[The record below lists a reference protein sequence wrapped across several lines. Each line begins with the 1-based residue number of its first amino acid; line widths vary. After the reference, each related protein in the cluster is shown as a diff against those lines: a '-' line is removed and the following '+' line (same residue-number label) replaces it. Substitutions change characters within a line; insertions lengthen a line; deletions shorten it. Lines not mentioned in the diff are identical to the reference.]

1 MGKIKYFIF
10 IVTLLL
16 VWLGASGCQVVKVED
31 VRIEDLDYTVVRE
44 RDIPEELLAII
55 QEKKSEPFELTYE
68 QEGYL
73 YVVRGYGKK
82 DTGGYSISVADL
94 YLGKNGIYAELNL
107 TGPETVEE
115 GATGVSYPYIVLKL
129 EGRTES
135 VYFK

>member
-1 MGKIKYFIF
+1 MHKIKYFIF
-10 IVTLLL
+10 IVVLLT
-16 VWLGASGCQVVKVED
+16 VCLGVSGCRVVKVED
-31 VRIEDLDYTVVRE
+31 VRLEDLDYTVVRE
-44 RDIPEELLAII
+44 RDIPEELVTMI
-55 QEKKSEPFELTYE
+55 QEKKSDPFDLTYE

-115 GATGVSYPYIVLKL
+115 GAKGASYPYIVLKL
-129 EGRTES
+129 EGRNEP